1 MPRAGA
7 VITPIDNIGDVV
19 QPVSEDI
26 TSTEIFNVEI
36 IGVPQLDC
44 YKACLKCKA
53 RVEPLTAHLGKCSK
67 LGCAMMQRYDR
78 CSNHL
83 SAKLMVAWDDNELGT
98 CTQLLFA
105 YGKIVSGIAGIGDDD
120 DDAVVSN
127 ELLLSSGMIS
137 SIRYNENNVITAF
150 SRARE

>member
-1 MPRAGA
+1 MEGSYRLKNFVTREYASQKYLSMPRAGA

-105 YGKIVSGIAGIGDDD
+105 YGKIEWHSGDW
-120 DDAVVSN
+120 
-127 ELLLSSGMIS
+127 
-137 SIRYNENNVITAF
+137 
-150 SRARE
+150 